1 MKKVIISQKQLCYLN
16 ENSINIS
23 AQAKDNSL
31 HSFSNA
37 ATDTNAVSDIQKA
50 QVAGDVNLIVNG
62 PKTDDTQPVQQ
73 INVTKGDTVQN
84 ALATQGNDE
93 LIRNGGS
100 VKITG
105 DGIGETIK
113 YTKNQIKETARLK
126 RLKEE
131 GYIISKKNLMEMIMN
146 DIY

>member
-1 MKKVIISQKQLCYLN
+1 MKKVIISQEQLCYLN

-31 HSFSNA
+31 SSFSNA

-50 QVAGDVNLIVNG
+50 QVAGDVNLMVNG